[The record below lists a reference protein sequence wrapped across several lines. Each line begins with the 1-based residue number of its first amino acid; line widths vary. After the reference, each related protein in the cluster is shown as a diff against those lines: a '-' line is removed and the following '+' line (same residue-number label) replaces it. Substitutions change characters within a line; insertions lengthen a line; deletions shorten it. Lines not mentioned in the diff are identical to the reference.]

1 MAKVNTIM
9 LELLK
14 LFPGY
19 EFEKLEK
26 LYNGNYYTKY
36 FTGWQ
41 QLITLLFAQAGRKDS
56 LRDIETSLSVHYSK
70 WYHIGLKG
78 IKRSTLSDAMRE
90 RPYEIFEG
98 LFYKLL
104 EECQAVTPKH
114 RFKFK
119 NPLYT
124 LDSTVIDLCLSI
136 FPWATFR
143 KRKGAIKL
151 HYLYDHSGSLP
162 TFMTMTDGKTHDLRV
177 AKSSDKLDF
186 TLLPDSIISIDKA
199 YIDYQWLYSLN
210 RRGVFFVTRVKDNM
224 DYEVTGQHKPIKNKA
239 VFRDDLVRLTGYYS
253 KQKYPGR
260 MRIVGYI
267 DSDTGKHYEFL
278 TNNLNLAAKTIA
290 DIYKSRWQIE
300 LFFKW
305 IKQNLK
311 IKSFLGTS
319 PNAVLTQIWVAMCY
333 YLLLTYIKYQTKYRF
348 SLTELGRMIREL
360 LMERTNLIDILSLN
374 VNTIKKAREPV
385 PQMALF

>member
-1 MAKVNTIM
+1 M

-14 LFPGY
+14 IFPRY
-19 EFEKLEK
+19 EFEKLVSR
-26 LYNGNYYTKY
+26 YSGNHYTKY

-56 LRDIETSLSVHYSK
+56 LRDIETSLSVQYSK
-70 WYHIGLKG
+70 WYHIGLRG

-104 EECQAVTPKH
+104 EKCRSVTPKH

-124 LDSTVIDLCLSI
+124 LDSTIIDLCLSL

-151 HYLYDHSGSLP
+151 HYLYDHSGSIP
-162 TFMTMTDGKTHDLRV
+162 TFMTLTDGRHHDIRV
-177 AKSSDKLDF
+177 AKQEEKLDF
-186 TLLPDSIISIDKA
+186 ALLPDSILSIDKA
-199 YIDYQWLYSLN
+199 YIDYRWLSSLN
-210 RRGVFFVTRVKDNM
+210 QRQVYFVTRVKDNM
-224 DYEVTGQHKPIKNKA
+224 KYEVIGQHKPIKKKQ
-239 VFRDDLVRLTGYYS
+239 VIRDDLVRLTGFYTQ
-253 KQKYPGR
+253 QKYR
-260 MRIVGYI
+260 DTLRIVGYV
-267 DSDTGKHYEFL
+267 DLETGKYYDFL
-278 TNNLNLAAKTIA
+278 TNNLSLAAITIA
-290 DIYKSRWQIE
+290 GIYKSRWQIE

-305 IKQNLK
+305 IKQNLR

-319 PNAVLTQIWVAMCY
+319 TNAVLSQIWVAMCY
-333 YLLLTYIKYQTKYRF
+333 YLLLTYIKYQTKF
-348 SLTELGRMIREL
+348 AHSITELNRMIKEV

-374 VNTIKKAREPV
+374 AKTIKKAREPV
-385 PQMALF
+385 PQLALF